1 MRWLFVAQDGWGL
14 GHVSRQLGLARELR
28 RLRPR
33 DEYLILTY
41 SEAAHVIAREGFA
54 SVKLPSSQPY
64 LPREQMNID
73 PSLRVWIYGGMVNG
87 LMASYQPQAVVLD
100 TFPIGLNG
108 ELAGMLRMQCA
119 RFLVAREV
127 VNPPAH
133 WEYVDSLKRF
143 HALFAPYSKGE
154 ITIPVTNTNNLHWV
168 GPILIRGR
176 EDLLPREEARRR
188 LGLPQG
194 RRICL
199 LSFGGGGDTDY
210 RRMEEWAAQLIEQF
224 PDWHFA
230 LPNPPL
236 QRDTATAPT
245 APNASRFS
253 YYPLAECHSAF
264 DAAVSTTG
272 SSAYELA
279 VTGVPSILVPSAI
292 PWQIEDHLQKAR
304 RVVGEHGGFVVP
316 TYDTA
321 ALQAAFAAMNDPARL
336 AAMTADR
343 AALKLENGARTAAT
357 LLVRYVDKI
366 FPGGA

>member
-54 SVKLPSSQPY
+54 NVKLPSSQAF

-73 PSLRVWIYGGMVNG
+73 PSLRIWIAGGMVNS

-108 ELAGMLRMQCA
+108 ELASLLRMQCA

-127 VNPPAH
+127 VNPPPH
-133 WEYVDSLKRF
+133 WEYLDSLKHF
-143 HALFAPYSKGE
+143 HALLAPYSKDE
-154 ITIPVTNTNNLHWV
+154 IALPIANANHLHWV

-194 RRICL
+194 RRTCL
-199 LSFGGGGDTDY
+199 MSFGGGGDTDY
-210 RRMEEWAAQLIEQF
+210 GRIEAWAAQLIEKF

-236 QRDTATAPT
+236 QRTAPAT
-245 APNASRFS
+245 SPAPNASRFS

-264 DAAVSTTG
+264 DVAVSTTG

-279 VTGVPSILVPSAI
+279 VTGIPAILLPSVI

-304 RVVGEHGGFVVP
+304 RLVGDGGGFVVP
-316 TYDTA
+316 AYDTA
-321 ALQAAFAAMNDPARL
+321 ALLAAFSAVNDPARL
-336 AAMTADR
+336 AAMTAER
-343 AALKLENGARTAAT
+343 AARKLENGARTGAE
-357 LLVRYVDKI
+357 LLVRYTDKL
-366 FPGGA
+366 FPGRP

>member
-33 DEYLILTY
+33 DEMLFLTY
-41 SEAAHVIAREGFA
+41 SEATHVIAREGFA

-73 PSLRVWIYGGMVNG
+73 PSLRVWIYGGMVNA

-100 TFPIGLNG
+100 TFPLGLNG

-127 VNPPAH
+127 INPPPH
-133 WEYVDSLKRF
+133 WEYLDSLKQF
-143 HALFAPYSKGE
+143 HGLLAPYTKGE
-154 ITIPVTNTNNLHWV
+154 IALPIADAKNLHWV

-188 LGLPQG
+188 LGLPQD
-194 RRICL
+194 RRVCL

-210 RRMEEWAAQLIEQF
+210 HRLEAWASELIGKF

-230 LPNPPL
+230 LPIAPL
-236 QRDTATAPT
+236 RQDVPAALPAT
-245 APNASRFS
+245 NASRFS
-253 YYPLAECHSAF
+253 YYPLIECHSAF
-264 DAAVSTTG
+264 DAAMSTTG

-279 VTGVPSILVPSAI
+279 VTGVPSILVPSVI
-292 PWQIEDHLQKAR
+292 RWQIEDHLQKAR
-304 RVVGEHGGFVVP
+304 RIVGELGGFAVP
-316 TYDTA
+316 AYDTA
-321 ALQAAFAAMNDPARL
+321 ALEAAFSAMNDPARL

-343 AALKLENGARTAAT
+343 AALKFQNGARTGAA
-357 LLVRYVDKI
+357 LLARYTEKI
-366 FPGGA
+366 AAGSS